1 MTTRLRT
8 TPFDPAAYLRSEEAT
23 AVVLANAFDPG
34 DDAVFQVA
42 LQVAARARGMTE
54 VARTSGLGRESLY
67 KALAPARSRGSQP
80 CAR

>member
-34 DDAVFQVA
+34 ETI
-42 LQVAARARGMTE
+42 ARGLSCLE
-54 VARTSGLGRESLY
+54 LGDR
-67 KALAPARSRGSQP
+67 QP
-80 CAR
+80 SHHASKV